1 MIYRVNPK
9 NIAEVWSEAQYVTSV
24 MDKVFEKDALWK
36 SYSRYWIAEN
46 PFRVILGSAITYF
59 GASESRMRL

>member
-1 MIYRVNPK
+1 
-9 NIAEVWSEAQYVTSV
+9 

-46 PFRVILGSAITYF
+46 PFRVTPGSAITYF